1 MAAALEAL
9 DRAHRMFVE
18 QFGLGLSR
26 ELRLLRQQI
35 LTESRQ
41 LQSVRS
47 FLAWRSAV
55 PTPMAMAMAA

>member
-1 MAAALEAL
+1 MGVP
-9 DRAHRMFVE
+9 RRRHGT
-18 QFGLGLSR
+18 GLHTR
-26 ELRLLRQQI
+26 QI

-55 PTPMAMAMAA
+55 PTPTAA